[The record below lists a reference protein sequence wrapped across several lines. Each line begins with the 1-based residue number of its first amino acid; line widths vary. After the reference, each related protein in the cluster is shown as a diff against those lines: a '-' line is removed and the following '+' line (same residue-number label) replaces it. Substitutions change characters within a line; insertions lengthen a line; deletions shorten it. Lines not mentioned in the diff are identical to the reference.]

1 LPLEVEP
8 EVVLPVAGGT
18 EAAVALAVTAMDALV
33 ELASGAFTS
42 AVADVWWVGGL
53 SSVRCCKRQERRKW

>member
-1 LPLEVEP
+1 MLLPK
-8 EVVLPVAGGT
+8 VVVPVAGGAD
-18 EAAVALAVTAMDALV
+18 AAVALAVTAMDALV

-53 SSVRCCKRQERRKW
+53 SSVRCCRRKEDRKW